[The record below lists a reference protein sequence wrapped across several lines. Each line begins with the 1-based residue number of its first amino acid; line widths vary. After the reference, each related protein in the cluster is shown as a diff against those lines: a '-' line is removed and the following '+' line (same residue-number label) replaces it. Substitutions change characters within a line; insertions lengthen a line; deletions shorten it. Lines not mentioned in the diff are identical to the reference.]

1 VKLSRVATAL
11 AVLLLAACGR
21 GEPPP
26 AAVPPVAPAAQDAEL
41 VELAEAW
48 FEELLALNPLAATF
62 MGDERY
68 NDRLAND
75 IGPEH
80 RAAVEALVSRYSA
93 ALDAFDPARL
103 QEEGRV
109 TRDVFRYILDDMEA
123 SLAFPAE
130 LLPVNQLFNLPQL
143 VAVFGS
149 GASAQPFR
157 NADDYRA
164 FMSRMD
170 DLAVWIDQAIEN
182 MRLGIERGVVHPRVV
197 IEKIVPQFDALLA
210 DPPEATVFWG
220 AIEAMPEDI
229 EAEQRAALVEAWR
242 ERVAGTLLPAYAR
255 MRDFLRD
262 EYLPAGRETVAW
274 TALPAGE
281 EWYAWQVR
289 KQTTTEMTPAEIH
302 RLGLSEVARIRAGM
316 DGVRRA
322 VGFEGDLAAFFE
334 FLKTDSQFFFETPD
348 EVLAAY
354 LELKARIDAALPALF
369 SVFPRSDYE
378 VRAVEEFRAES
389 APGAF
394 YQPPSMDGSRPG
406 IFYVNTFNLKA
417 QPRYGTETLSLHE
430 AAPGHHFQIALAQEQ
445 EHLPRLRRFANYNA
459 YAEGWAL
466 YAESL
471 GPELGLFTDPYQY
484 FGRLNDEQ
492 LRAMRLV
499 VDTGLHA
506 FGWSREQAIDYM
518 LENSSLA
525 ETDVI
530 AEVERYIAWP
540 GQALGYKIG
549 EFALHDMRAA
559 AEQALG
565 ERFDLK
571 AWHAMILTGG
581 ALPLEVLAARNH
593 RWIAAQLGDR

>member
-1 VKLSRVATAL
+1 
-11 AVLLLAACGR
+11 
-21 GEPPP
+21 
-26 AAVPPVAPAAQDAEL
+26 
-41 VELAEAW
+41 
-48 FEELLALNPLAATF
+48 

-68 NDRLAND
+68 NDRLTND

-80 RAAVEALVSRYSA
+80 RVAVAAMVRRYGA

-103 QEEGRV
+103 EEEGRV
-109 TRDVFRYILDDMEA
+109 TRDVFRYILDDVEA
-123 SLAFPAE
+123 GLAFPAE
-130 LLPVNQLFNLPQL
+130 LLPVNQLFNLPQII
-143 VAVFGS
+143 AVFGS

-157 NADDYRA
+157 NADDYHA

-170 DLAVWIDQAIEN
+170 DLAVWIDQAIES
-182 MRLGIERGVVHPRVV
+182 MRLGMDWGVVHPRVV
-197 IEKIVPQFDALLA
+197 IEKIVLQFDTLLA
-210 DPPEATVFWG
+210 DAPETTVFWG

-229 EAEQRAALVEAWR
+229 EAGERAALVEAWR

-274 TALPAGE
+274 TALRGGE

-289 KQTTTEMTPAEIH
+289 KQTTTDITPAEIH
-302 RLGLSEVARIRAGM
+302 RLGLSEVARIRAAM

-322 VGFEGDLAAFFE
+322 VGFEDDLAAFFE
-334 FLKTDSQFFFETPD
+334 FLKSDPQFFFETPG
-348 EVLAAY
+348 EVLEAY

-394 YQPPSMDGSRPG
+394 YQPPSMDGSRHG

-430 AAPGHHFQIALAQEQ
+430 ASPGHHFQIALAQEQ
-445 EHLPRLRRFANYNA
+445 EHLPRLRRFADYNA

-471 GPELGLFTDPYQY
+471 GSELGLFTDPYQY

-525 ETDVI
+525 ETDVV

-549 EFALHDMRAA
+549 EFAIHEMRAT

-565 ERFDLK
+565 EHFDLK
-571 AWHAMILTGG
+571 AWHTMILTGG

-593 RWIAAQLGDR
+593 RWIASQLANR

>member
-1 VKLSRVATAL
+1 MTMSRVGMAL
-11 AVLLLAACGR
+11 AVLLLAACGCVA
-21 GEPPP
+21 PPP
-26 AAVPPVAPAAQDAEL
+26 AAVAPAASARQDAEL

-48 FEELLALNPLAATF
+48 FEEMLALYPLTATF

-68 NDRLAND
+68 NDRVAND

-80 RAAVEALVSRYSA
+80 RAALEALVIRYGA
-93 ALDAFDPARL
+93 ALDACEQARL
-103 QEEGRV
+103 EEEDLV
-109 TRDVFRYILDDMEA
+109 TRDVFRHTLDDIEA
-123 SLAFPAE
+123 GLAFPAE
-130 LLPVNQLFNLPQL
+130 LLPVDQVFNLPQL
-143 VAVFGS
+143 MAVLGS
-149 GASAQPFR
+149 GGSAQPFR

-170 DLAVWIDQAIEN
+170 DLAVWIDQAIAN
-182 MRLGIERGVVHPRVV
+182 MRLGIDRGVVHPRVV
-197 IEKIVPQFDALLA
+197 IEKVVLQFDALITDA
-210 DPPEATVFWG
+210 PDATVFWG
-220 AIEAMPEDI
+220 AIEAMPGDI
-229 EAEQRAALVEAWR
+229 AGEERAALVEAWW
-242 ERVAGTLLPAYAR
+242 ERVAGTLLPAFAR
-255 MRDFLRD
+255 LRDFLRD

-274 TALPAGE
+274 TALPEGE
-281 EWYAWQVR
+281 DWYAWQVR

-302 RLGLSEVARIRAGM
+302 RLGLSEVARIRAAM
-316 DGVRRA
+316 DGVRRE
-322 VGFEGDLAAFFE
+322 VGFEGDLAAFFK
-334 FLKTDSQFFFETPD
+334 FLKTDPQFFFETPE

-354 LELKARIDAALPALF
+354 LELKARIDEALPALF

-389 APGAF
+389 APGAH

-445 EHLPRLRRFANYNA
+445 GHLPRLRRFADYNA

-471 GPELGLFTDPYQY
+471 GRELDLFTDPYQY
-484 FGRLNDEQ
+484 YGRLNDEQ

-506 FGWSREQAIDYM
+506 FGWTREQAIDYM

-549 EFALHDMRAA
+549 EFVLHDMRAA

-571 AWHAMILTGG
+571 AWHTMILTGG

-593 RWIAAQLGDR
+593 RWIAAQLD

>member
-1 VKLSRVATAL
+1 MAL

-26 AAVPPVAPAAQDAEL
+26 AAVAPVAPVSQDTEL

-48 FEELLALNPLAATF
+48 FDELLALYPLAATF
-62 MGDERY
+62 MGDDRY

-75 IGPEH
+75 IGPAH
-80 RAAVEALVSRYSA
+80 RAAVEALVVRYGA

-103 QEEGRV
+103 DEEGRV
-109 TRDVFRYILDDMEA
+109 TRDVFRYILDDLQA
-123 SLAFPAE
+123 GLAFPVE

-143 VAVFGS
+143 IAVFGS

-157 NADDYRA
+157 NAEDYRA

-170 DLAVWIDQAIEN
+170 DLAVWIDQAIVN

-197 IEKIVPQFDALLA
+197 IEKVVPQFDALLA
-210 DPPEATVFWG
+210 DSPEATVFWG
-220 AIEAMPEDI
+220 AIEVMPEDI
-229 EAEQRAALVEAWR
+229 EAEEREALVEAWR
-242 ERVAGTLLPAYAR
+242 ERLTGTLLPAYAR
-255 MRDFLRD
+255 LRDFLRD
-262 EYLPAGRETVAW
+262 EYLPAGRETVDW
-274 TALPAGE
+274 MALPGGE
-281 EWYAWQVR
+281 DWYAWQVR
-289 KQTTTEMTPAEIH
+289 KQTTTDMTPAEIH
-302 RLGLSEVARIRAGM
+302 RLGLSEVARIRAAM

-334 FLKTDSQFFFETPD
+334 FLKTDPGFFFDTPD
-348 EVLAAY
+348 EVLEAY
-354 LELKARIDAALPALF
+354 LELKARIDAALPELF

-430 AAPGHHFQIALAQEQ
+430 ASPGHHFQIALAQEQ
-445 EHLPRLRRFANYNA
+445 EHLPRLRRFADYNA

-484 FGRLNDEQ
+484 YGRLNDEQ

-506 FGWSREQAIDYM
+506 FGWTREQAIDYM

-549 EFALHDMRAA
+549 EFALQDMRAA

-565 ERFDLK
+565 ERFDVK
-571 AWHAMILTGG
+571 AWHAMVLTGG
-581 ALPLEVLAARNH
+581 ALPLEVLAARNQ